1 MLFAFFTHT
10 SVQHDQMMFLSFNQ
24 KDRQYNGKKNKDKRT
39 HCNGQNKT
47 EKGTNND
54 LLKVQI
60 EQNEPTMVKRK
71 GTKEQTMVY
80 KALHRK
86 IKIEQHKLH

>member
-1 MLFAFFTHT
+1 
-10 SVQHDQMMFLSFNQ
+10 MFDSSLLPLDLY
-24 KDRQYNGKKNKDKRT
+24 K
-39 HCNGQNKT
+39 

-60 EQNEPTMVKRK
+60 EQHDPTMIKRK
-71 GTKEQTMVY
+71 GTKEQRMVY